1 MSRRS
6 APTGPEPLTAAHRAE
21 HFDCGKAALDTF
33 LKRFALIN
41 QQNGTARTYVAH
53 RSGEVVG
60 YYSLSAASVEI
71 DHAPARVAK
80 GLPKHPIPMTL
91 LARLAV
97 DSREQSHGL
106 GAGLLQDAL
115 LRHLQAEAVIGSR
128 ALIVHAKDE
137 TAITFYLK
145 FGFEPSPL
153 DPNHLF
159 LLTKDIKKTLG
170 L

>member
-1 MSRRS
+1 MSRRL
-6 APTGPEPLTAAHRAE
+6 APTGPEPLTAAHRIMQ
-21 HFDCGKAALDTF
+21 FDCGKPALDTF

-71 DHAPARVAK
+71 EQAPARVAK

-97 DSREQSHGL
+97 DSREQGHGL
-106 GAGLLQDAL
+106 GASLLQDAL

-128 ALIVHAKDE
+128 ALIVHAKD
-137 TAITFYLK
+137 AAAVMFYQK

-170 L
+170 V

>member
-1 MSRRS
+1 MSRGL

-21 HFDCGKAALDTF
+21 RFDCGRPALDTF

-41 QQNGTARTYVAH
+41 QHNGTARTYVAH
-53 RSGEVVG
+53 RSGDVIA
-60 YYSLSAASVEI
+60 YCSLAAASVEI
-71 DHAPARVAK
+71 DQAPARVVK
-80 GLPKHPIPMTL
+80 GLAKHPIPMTL

-97 DSREQSHGL
+97 DLHEQGQGL
-106 GAGLLQDAL
+106 GASLLQDAL

-128 ALIVHAKDE
+128 ALIVHAEDE
-137 TAITFYLK
+137 AAVAFYRK

-153 DPNHLF
+153 DSYHLF

>member
-1 MSRRS
+1 MNRRS
-6 APTGPEPLTAAHRAE
+6 APSGPTPLTVAHGTER
-21 HFDCGKAALDTF
+21 FDCGKPALNTF

-41 QQNGTARTYVAH
+41 QQNGVARTYVAH
-53 RSGEVVG
+53 RQGEAIG
-60 YYSLSAASVEI
+60 YYSLAAASVEI
-71 DHAPARVAK
+71 DQAPVRVAK
-80 GLPKHPIPMTL
+80 GLAKHPIPMTL

-97 DSREQSHGL
+97 DLHEQGQGL
-106 GAGLLQDAL
+106 GASLLQDAL

-128 ALIVHAKDE
+128 ALIGHAKDE
-137 TAITFYLK
+137 AAVAFYRK

-153 DPNHLF
+153 DSYHLF

>member
-1 MSRRS
+1 MSRTS
-6 APTGPEPLTAAHRAE
+6 APIGPEPLTVVHRME
-21 HFDCGKAALDTF
+21 RFSCGKPALDAF

-41 QQNGTARTYVAH
+41 QQNGTARSYVAQ
-53 RSGEVVG
+53 RSGEVIG
-60 YYSLSAASVEI
+60 YYSLSAASVEV
-71 DHAPARVAK
+71 ARASARVAK
-80 GLPKHPIPMTL
+80 GLPQHPIPMTL

-97 DSREQSHGL
+97 DSHQQGHGL
-106 GAGLLQDAL
+106 GTSLLQDAL

-137 TAITFYLK
+137 TAVTFYKK
-145 FGFEPSPL
+145 FGFEPSPV
-153 DPNHLF
+153 DPFHLF